1 MIGKTVGSYR
11 ITSKLGEGGM
21 GAVYRATDTRL
32 GRDVAIKFSAERFT
46 ERFEREARAIAALNH
61 PNICTLYDVGPDYL
75 VMELVEGEAPKGPM
89 PLAQALEIARQIA
102 DALKAAHEKG
112 IIHRDLK
119 PDNLRITPEGNVKVL
134 DFGLA
139 RLGGAPQDST
149 ADSGHDSPTLVSL
162 AATQA
167 GIILGTAAY
176 MSPEQARG
184 KPADRRA
191 DIWAFGVVLYEL
203 LTGRPLFEGE
213 SISDTIAGVL
223 KTDPDWTPT
232 PPQVR
237 RLLKRCLQR
246 DPAKRLQ
253 DIGDVWDLLDETPAT
268 SAAHARRGPWP
279 VIAAA
284 ALLAALVLAAIG
296 LRPGPL
302 PQVTRFQIVAP
313 AGSRLA
319 VGTPAPSPD
328 GRSLAYVVIDSNG
341 VQRLYLRRLDRTE
354 PEAVA
359 GTEGAVHP
367 LWSPDGRSL
376 VFVSDNLMKR
386 IDIDT
391 GMSRVV
397 ADRITG
403 PWHGDWNSRGDILG
417 QMLQGI
423 VRLSDQ
429 GAAAP
434 TVVINR
440 NEDIQAGHPAF
451 IDDQRFLYRSQ
462 AKDGGMAIRLG
473 ALNSKETHL
482 VVDKVDSAPLVA
494 STPAG
499 KSYVLYL
506 KESELVSQELDLKS
520 GTVRGEPSVLVPEIG
535 RVANPAVKPAVGV
548 SRSAGV
554 LAYQTGVVGSEE
566 FTWFDRTGQRKGV
579 IPTKVTTGNFRLSPD
594 GSFLAYRGE
603 DGSLWVLDIA
613 RGSTTSL
620 TEDTVNNIV
629 WSPDGKMVAF
639 RGLRNPGISIAN
651 IDGTGQQTVWE
662 QVASPRSWSA
672 EGIVFT
678 DAGGAVHLLRQ
689 PGGKMPEPIAAGPVS
704 DARLSP
710 NGKFI
715 ALDSVESGRREIFIQ
730 PLPPL
735 KGRTRVS
742 VNGGRTPM
750 WRSDGKELYFLGPDS
765 ALMAAEINQGST
777 VSAGVPRQLFRI
789 AGGITGY
796 DIQSDGQRF
805 LIVTPSAALPDN
817 PITVVQNWWVELKR

>member
-21 GAVYRATDTRL
+21 GSVYRATDTRL
-32 GRDVAIKFSAERFT
+32 GRDVAIKFSAERFS

-89 PLAQALEIARQIA
+89 PLAQALDIGRQIA

-119 PDNLRITPEGNVKVL
+119 PENLRITPEGKVKVL

-139 RLGGAPQDST
+139 RLGSAPQDSP
-149 ADSGHDSPTLVSL
+149 AESAHDSPTLVSI

-167 GIILGTAAY
+167 GIILGTASY

-253 DIGDVWDLLDETPAT
+253 DIGDVWDLLDEPPVTPA
-268 SAAHARRGPWP
+268 SPARRTAWP
-279 VIAAA
+279 VIAAV
-284 ALLAALVLAAIG
+284 ALLAALVLGAML
-296 LRPGPL
+296 LRPASL
-302 PQVTRFQIVAP
+302 PGVTRFQITAP
-313 AGSRLA
+313 PGHRLA
-319 VGTPAPSPD
+319 LGTPAPSPD

-341 VQRLYLRRLDRTE
+341 VQRVYLRRFDRTE
-354 PEAVA
+354 PEALA

-367 LWSPDGRSL
+367 FWSPDGHSL
-376 VFVSDNLMKR
+376 AFVADNLMKR
-386 IDIDT
+386 LDVDS

-403 PWHGDWNSRGDILG
+403 PWHGDWNSKGDIIA
-417 QMLQGI
+417 QMLTGI

-429 GAAAP
+429 GAVAP
-434 TVVINR
+434 TVLVSR
-440 NEDIQAGHPAF
+440 NDDLQAGHPAF
-451 IDDQRFLYRSQ
+451 LDDQRFLYRSQ
-462 AKDGGMAIRLG
+462 AKDGTMAIRLG
-473 ALNSKETHL
+473 SLNSKDTHV
-482 VVDKVDSAPLVA
+482 VVDKVESAPLLV

-506 KESELVSQELDLKS
+506 KDSELVSHELDLKS
-520 GTVRGEPSVLVPEIG
+520 GTVRGEPSVLLPGIG

-548 SRSAGV
+548 SRNASV
-554 LAYQTGVVGSEE
+554 LAYQTGLVGSEE
-566 FTWFDRTGQRKGV
+566 FTWFDRTGQRKTV
-579 IPTKVTTGNFRLSPD
+579 ISTKVNTGNFRLSPD
-594 GSFLAYRGE
+594 ESFLAYRGE
-603 DGSLWVLDIA
+603 DGSLWILDMA

-629 WSPDGKMVAF
+629 WSPDGKKVAF
-639 RGLRNPGISIAN
+639 RGIRNPGISIAN
-651 IDGTGQQTVWE
+651 IDGTGQETVW
-662 QVASPRSWSA
+662 QMTASPRSWSK
-672 EGIVFT
+672 EGIVFM
-678 DAGGAVHLLRQ
+678 DAGGSVYLLPQ
-689 PGGKMPEPIAAGPVS
+689 PGGKMPTLIAAGPVS

-710 NGKFI
+710 NGKFL
-715 ALDSVESGRREIFIQ
+715 AVDSVDSGKREIYIQ

-742 VNGGRTPM
+742 VNGGRTPT
-750 WRSDGKELYFLGPDS
+750 WRRDGKELYFIGPDS
-765 ALMAAEINQGST
+765 AVMAAEIGEGST

-796 DIQSDGQRF
+796 DIQPDGERF

-817 PITVVQNWWVELKR
+817 PITVVMNWWVELKP